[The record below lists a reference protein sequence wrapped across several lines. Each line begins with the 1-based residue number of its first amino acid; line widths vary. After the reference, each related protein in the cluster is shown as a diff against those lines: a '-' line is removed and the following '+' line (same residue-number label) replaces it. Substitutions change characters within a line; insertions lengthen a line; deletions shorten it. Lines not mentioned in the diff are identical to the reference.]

1 MSSTDPFAS
10 LSGAERWT
18 APLDALRQRQQELV
32 NRLTQIQKQAAQPLP
47 TKTPLSPLPTA
58 ATAATTPPALHAKF
72 TDQFKNVTAT
82 VQQQQAA
89 YKDAVARGDW
99 RAAHG
104 HLTAARDAMQQLL
117 GVGETFGVAL
127 DYQATISEAQRAEA
141 EALAKKMSYLAQDAD
156 DAAQNMRDMIQ
167 DVQQKLADIRAA
179 QDQIQSKIW
188 S

>member
-10 LSGAERWT
+10 PSGAERWT

-47 TKTPLSPLPTA
+47 SKTSPSPLPT
-58 ATAATTPPALHAKF
+58 TAATTAPALHAKF

-89 YKDAVARGDW
+89 YKDAVAKRDW
-99 RAAHG
+99 KAAHG

-117 GVGETFGVAL
+117 GAGESFGAGL
-127 DYQATISEAQRAEA
+127 DYQAKMWEAQRAEA
-141 EALAKKMSYLAQDAD
+141 EALAKKMSYQVQDANE
-156 DAAQNMRDMIQ
+156 AVQNMRDMIQ
-167 DVQQKLADIRAA
+167 DVQQKLADMEQARS
-179 QDQIQSKIW
+179 QVESKIW